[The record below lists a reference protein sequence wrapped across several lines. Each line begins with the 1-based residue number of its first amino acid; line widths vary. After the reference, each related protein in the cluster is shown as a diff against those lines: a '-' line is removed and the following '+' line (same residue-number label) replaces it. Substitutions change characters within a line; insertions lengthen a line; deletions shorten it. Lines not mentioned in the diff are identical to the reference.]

1 MHATFKIN
9 ICACFATEEKRHI
22 LPRSSTKSQLHEALV
37 NERFEEARQLIASM
51 SEAHLVECFESVDGC
66 LKSCLHVI
74 AAMSDTEE
82 TTKLCRQ
89 LMQKIKNAL
98 NREYLLYTRTVV
110 EFDMGKLG
118 TVRARVAA
126 IHMAAYSGNS
136 GLVRFLCQECGVDV
150 NCSTSETLGEEPKK
164 GITALE
170 WAAKKG
176 HVEVVKVL
184 IDNKAD
190 VNVSRPV
197 SYTHLTLPTIYS
209 V

>member
-9 ICACFATEEKRHI
+9 IYVCFATEEKRHI
-22 LPRSSTKSQLHEALV
+22 LLRSSTKNQLHEGLA
-37 NERFEEARQLIASM
+37 NERFEEASKLIASM

-82 TTKLCRQ
+82 ATKLCRQ

-98 NREYLLYTRTVV
+98 NREYVLYTRTVG
-110 EFDMGKLG
+110 EFHMGTW

-136 GLVRFLCQECGVDV
+136 GLVRLLCQECGVDV
-150 NCSTSETLGEEPKK
+150 NCSTSETLEEEPKK
-164 GITALE
+164 GITGMGSKERTCGRSESA
-170 WAAKKG
+170 
-176 HVEVVKVL
+176 VRQQ
-184 IDNKAD
+184 
-190 VNVSRPV
+190 S
-197 SYTHLTLPTIYS
+197 
-209 V
+209 